1 MKPVAEKR
9 SRRFPHFQPPE
20 QKAENLLMRFPHP
33 RHPGRSSEVVL
44 GTRQIY
50 ILPTRHGLVFTL
62 VLLALALLAINYSNA
77 LAYLLTF
84 LLASLAVVSL
94 LHAQRNLLR
103 LQITVTGGEPVFAGE
118 PATFRVCLH
127 NDQGAR
133 YALRLESIHG
143 VLPPFDVPAHDT
155 RWVTLSVPTA
165 KRGWFDCPPLTLASV
180 FPLGI
185 TRAWSRRLKLP
196 ARCLVYPRPADAA
209 SWQTAAGAE
218 GESRPGV
225 LQDGEDFTGLR
236 AYQPGDSPAR
246 ISWKTLARGQGL
258 HTKEFR
264 APLAESLWL
273 DWDALA
279 PQDSEARLSLLC
291 RAALDAEDSGLAYGL
306 RLPGG
311 TIEPDSGA
319 LHLHHCL
326 EALATHESRA

>member
-1 MKPVAEKR
+1 MNPRAQKPPRRLSPE
-9 SRRFPHFQPPE
+9 SRLRAAQRHHPWQPE
-20 QKAENLLMRFPHP
+20 MM
-33 RHPGRSSEVVL
+33 L

-62 VLLALALLAINYSNA
+62 VLLALALLAVNYSNA

-94 LHAQRNLLR
+94 LHAQRNLLKLR
-103 LQITVTGGEPVFAGE
+103 VSVAGGEPVFAGE

-127 NDQGAR
+127 NEQAAR
-133 YALRLESIHG
+133 YALRLESALG
-143 VLPPFDVPAHDT
+143 VLPPLDVPAHDT
-155 RWVTLSVPTA
+155 RWLTLSVPTA
-165 KRGWFDCPPLTLASV
+165 KRGWLDCPALTLASV

-185 TRAWSRRLKLP
+185 TRAWTRRLTLP
-196 ARCLVYPRPADAA
+196 ARSLVYPKPAANAA
-209 SWQTAAGAE
+209 WQSATGTD

-225 LQDGEDFTGLR
+225 LQDGDDFTGLR

-258 HTKEFR
+258 YTKEFR

-279 PQDSEARLSLLC
+279 PHHSEARLSLLC
-291 RAALDAEDSGLAYGL
+291 RAALDAEDSGLTYGL
-306 RLPGG
+306 RLPG
-311 TIEPDSGA
+311 TSIEPDSGA
-319 LHLHHCL
+319 LHLHRCL
-326 EALATHESRA
+326 EALATYESHS